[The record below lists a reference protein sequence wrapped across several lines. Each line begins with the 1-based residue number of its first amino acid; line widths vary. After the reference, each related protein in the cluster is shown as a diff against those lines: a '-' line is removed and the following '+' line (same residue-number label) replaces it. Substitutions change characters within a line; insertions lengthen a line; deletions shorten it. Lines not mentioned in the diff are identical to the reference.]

1 MATSITNDNLENLK
15 VPPHSIEAEQS
26 VLGGLMLQNE
36 VWYETVELVS
46 SAIDRFSMRE
56 IGAIN

>member
-1 MATSITNDNLENLK
+1 MVKSISNTNFDNLK
-15 VPPHSIEAEQS
+15 VPPHSIDAEQS

-46 SAIDRFSMRE
+46 SAMDRFSMRE